1 MKKKILLIRTHKHL
15 NAGGPIPPIGLLYIA
30 TAILKNFADTY
41 EVKIINLGL
50 NNFTVDDI
58 ICQIKSYDP
67 YILGMSVLTCEAD
80 IMQEIAQQAK
90 AIKKEIIVLVGG
102 PHASLVKEGIL
113 HDNNI
118 DYGVIGEGENTIIEL
133 LRGLENKKDISSI
146 KGIVCRNNNS
156 ISCTQRAE
164 YVADLDSLDILPDA
178 WGLIDLKEYARCANW
193 NGAGKEKLYAPVLTS
208 RGCPFNCAFCNSRN
222 IFGRGFRTRSPENV
236 FSEMLFLYRKY
247 GIKEIHIIDDVF
259 NFNSE
264 RVNRICSLIIN
275 SGIDFSLAF
284 PNGLRIDM
292 MTEEMISSLKRA
304 GTYKINYGIETA
316 EAGMQQIINKELNL
330 TYANDI
336 INKTMDAG
344 IITAGYFILGFP
356 NESCENMMKT
366 VKFALGSNL
375 DNAYFFK
382 YTNFLDSGLD
392 DKKGKDEEKISHSH
406 NDLHF
411 YSLARPGVNMPAA
424 KLNNIILKA
433 QQDFYLNPRR
443 ILRGI
448 LRAKHK
454 LVYLRNLLNA
464 FSRIL
469 QSYLFRELIFNNKLD
484 TGQS

>member
-1 MKKKILLIRTHKHL
+1 MKKRILLIRTHKHL
-15 NAGGPIPPIGLLYIA
+15 NAGGPIPPLGLLYIA

-41 EVKIINLGL
+41 ELKIINLGL
-50 NNFTVDDI
+50 NNLTVDDI
-58 ICQIKSYDP
+58 ICQIKSFDP
-67 YILGMSVLTCEAD
+67 YIVGMSVLTCEAD
-80 IMQEIAQQAK
+80 IMHEIAKQVK
-90 AIKKEIIVLVGG
+90 ATKKEIIVLVGG
-102 PHASLVKEGIL
+102 PHATLMKEGIL
-113 HDNNI
+113 HDYNI

-133 LRGLENKKDISSI
+133 LHGLENSREIPDI
-146 KGIVCRNNNS
+146 KGIAYRSNKS
-156 ISCTQRAE
+156 IFCTQGAE
-164 YVADLDSLDILPDA
+164 HIADLDSLSILPDA
-178 WGLIDLKEYARCANW
+178 WELIDLKEYTRCANW
-193 NGAGKEKLYAPVLTS
+193 NGAGREKLYAPILTS

-236 FSEMLFLYRKY
+236 FSEILFLYRKY
-247 GIKEIHIIDDVF
+247 GVKEIHIIDDVF

-264 RVNRICSLIIN
+264 RVSRICSLIVN

-316 EAGMQQIINKELNL
+316 EPDMQRIINKELNL
-330 TYANDI
+330 TCANDI
-336 INKTMDAG
+336 INKTMNAG

-356 NESCENMMKT
+356 NESRENMMKT
-366 VKFALGSNL
+366 VRFALESNL

-382 YTNFLDSGLD
+382 YTNFLDGGISE
-392 DKKGKDEEKISHSH
+392 KKGKDEEKISHGH

-411 YSLARPGVNMPAA
+411 YSLARSGVNMPEAE
-424 KLNNIILKA
+424 LNNIILKA

-454 LVYLRNLLNA
+454 LIYLRNLLNA
-464 FSRIL
+464 FSLIL
-469 QSYLFRELIFNNKLD
+469 QSYLFRELIFK
-484 TGQS
+484 